1 MFKKYFLLVF
11 IFSTFLFLNN
21 KAFAFIL
28 DTGTSTACTSKLINA
43 TATRVVSMVDL
54 KGNIDICLVPGSN
67 PPFTILEKNNVSG
80 FSTTTIVNYVSSTTT
95 IPMPYVFD
103 ISSIQSN
110 DTINFT
116 VSDGS
121 GSPPDSAKII
131 AYVPTVPITLTNNR
145 SIAENG
151 TINEGTSITFTCV
164 DADELYF
171 DPVSGSTNTPVV
183 ADYTGATNYTLVH
196 TITPSAG
203 NHTVECDN
211 IGGSATR
218 KVFHF
223 YVNSNK
229 LNIDNTSYSPTVALS
244 PVHFTWSS
252 NGTNCSFY
260 NYDKSVKFGNA
271 SGNSGSGFSFDLT
284 SPNLPQGANTYGYY
298 IKCYDSNNPNTLID
312 DTNANLAS
320 STEMIS
326 GVNTV
331 VAWYHLVASFSC
343 PNGYIVDSAN
353 QNACV
358 LRPTPPI
365 CAFTDS
371 TNQYISCSCSSGSP
385 TSLTIFNTDGTSQN
399 IVPPS
404 SPFAWNILQYQYQLS
419 CSGSPTLYPALQ
431 RPYTHFLSF
440 NVSAGYIK
448 PGGVLDMNWIV
459 QDPTTTCKIVGVDLK
474 TGQEIFNSEDSQYA
488 LVKNS
493 VTKAKTASTSLKN
506 FSDGSLKNIMNT
518 GLKINSSAR
527 FTASCENL
535 GTYLPGYYKL
545 VRDVYTTSSQEK

>member
-21 KAFAFIL
+21 KASAFIL
-28 DTGTSTACTSKLINA
+28 DTGSVNSCTSKLINA

-67 PPFTILEKNNVSG
+67 PPFTILENNTIG
-80 FSTTTIVNYVSSTTT
+80 TFSTTTVVNSISGTTT
-95 IPMPYVFD
+95 IISMPYIFD
-103 ISSIQSN
+103 ISSIQNS

-121 GSPPDSAKII
+121 GSPPDNAKIL
-131 AYVPTVPITLTNNR
+131 AYVPIVPITLTNNR

-343 PNGYIVDSAN
+343 PNGYVADSAN

-358 LRPTPPI
+358 TQNSPYCSFTDATNDFVSCTCLNGGFNSLFVDSTDGSSQAITPP
-365 CAFTDS
+365 T
-371 TNQYISCSCSSGSP
+371 
-385 TSLTIFNTDGTSQN
+385 
-399 IVPPS
+399 
-404 SPFAWNILQYQYQLS
+404 SPFAWSNLHYRYKLN
-419 CSGSPTLYPALQ
+419 CGNLPALQ

-493 VTKAKTASTSLKN
+493 VTKAKTASTSVKN